1 MMLTLSHLLAAI
13 HGRLLSCLSL
23 VMLVLAIGTGSALAA
38 ADGQG
43 EFEQALKEN
52 FPGSYMLY
60 TSLSGEARSRVFKE
74 YKRNA
79 TDPGLG
85 RFAKVIAKIL
95 ELTIEED
102 KASRSKPPQKKH
114 S

>member
-1 MMLTLSHLLAAI
+1 MTLTMSHLLAVT
-13 HGRLLSCLSL
+13 GRHLLRYSS
-23 VMLVLAIGTGSALAA
+23 VVVLVLAFGSGLALAA
-38 ADGQG
+38 SNGQG

-60 TSLSGEARSRVFKE
+60 TSLSGDSQSQVFKE

-79 TDPGLG
+79 KDPGIA
-85 RFAKVIAKIL
+85 RFSKVIAKIL
-95 ELTIEED
+95 ELTLEED
-102 KASRSKPPQKKH
+102 QGSRSKPHQKKH